1 MSKHNPEKAMARAVK
16 EIEEAIAQA
25 KLIAN
30 MHNLEFSLS
39 TAYGMGGTYYSPGY
53 LASDLEHQN
62 ETGYSDYAIVNQ
74 YPYTLDAKTGG
85 WVSSTQ
91 ECN

>member
-1 MSKHNPEKAMARAVK
+1 MSKHNPEKAMTQAVK

-30 MHNLEFSLS
+30 MHNLEFSLD

-53 LASDLEHQN
+53 LARDLEHQN
-62 ETGYSDYAIVNQ
+62 ESGCSDYAIVNQ
-74 YPYTLDAKTGG
+74 YPYNLDTKTGG
-85 WVSSTQ
+85 WISSTQ